1 MSDCIN
7 ITVTPPHKERMLLPY
22 HVNIELTM
30 ESKNGGAQVVSKTT
44 TGKVAKC
51 RQCKMSMWKTST
63 GKNVEIR
70 KKAKLNCDQITF
82 MID

>member
-22 HVNIELTM
+22 HVNIEFIM
-30 ESKNGGAQVVSKTT
+30 ESKNGGTQVLSKTT

-51 RQCKMSMWKTST
+51 RQ
-63 GKNVEIR
+63 KNVDVENVDWR
-70 KKAKLNCDQITF
+70 KCRN
-82 MID
+82 